1 MKNHI
6 FIVALLAVIA
16 VFRLDA
22 GPRVLAYQGQLYK
35 NGTPV
40 NGSQVFH
47 FYMLTNSVT
56 AWDCAADITLT
67 VENGFFSVN
76 LGDQALMAALPTR
89 LLSAGE
95 DVYLRV
101 SVGDTA
107 FTMVTLTPDK
117 RIAAAA
123 YTISADTING
133 VPINQQSGVQLAAA
147 DRPMITRAAHPFT
160 YGSYTNSGRWGLFLE
175 SLCLTFG
182 IPYEIGDAAFQFA
195 GYNISSQVASVYMTI
210 LNTGRVGI
218 GTTEPLYGLH
228 LKNGGWNDSRIVAG
242 CPYDSTAGFG
252 IEFDG
257 HIAWDI
263 SNGNTSTNLY
273 ISSPLSSPVA
283 VSVMPNGNVG
293 VKLQFPECD
302 LHVKSVLKL
311 DPRYSVPGSATEGMM
326 YYDAN
331 DKMLYVYDGSVWHAC
346 W

>member
-6 FIVALLAVIA
+6 LIVALLFVIA

-35 NGTPV
+35 SGTPV

-47 FYMLTNSVT
+47 FYMLTNGVT
-56 AWDCAADITLT
+56 AWDCSADITLT

-182 IPYEIGDAAFQFA
+182 IPYELGDAAFQFA

-210 LNTGRVGI
+210 KDTGRVGI
-218 GTTEPLYGLH
+218 GTTEPQYKLH
-228 LKNGGWNDSRIVAG
+228 VNGSGGNDSKIVAS
-242 CPYDSTAGFG
+242 CPSGSNAGFALDYNG
-252 IEFDG
+252 IEIWSMF
-257 HIAWDI
+257 
-263 SNGNTSTNLY
+263 NGDTSTNLY
-273 ISSPLSSPVA
+273 VYSDSSGYA

-293 VKLQFPECD
+293 INLQFPECD
-302 LHVKSVLKL
+302 LHVNNILKL
-311 DPRYSVPGSATEGMM
+311 DPRYSVPSSATEGMM